1 MSQIYTTRRR
11 AVRDAGKAAA
21 PARETRQETYYGGFS
36 ETDGGMGSQLGE
48 LMQAR
53 MRQHFLDHQ
62 NPAAEREA
70 DQLSAGLDSA
80 RTPEEVKSRLG
91 ERLGADFSGVRFHTD
106 AGAVGTAEAM
116 GPAPMPRDGTSTSA
130 RGALTPLWRPTS
142 WSIRFSRGS
151 SAAVAVNGGLG
162 AGGADQQGRGG
173 GGDHAGGRKPGV
185 QVPNDDGRTGGA
197 GGPEG
202 ASGPGSRPPLK
213 CSYGSENA
221 WEVPLSSGVLLP
233 GCPPRK
239 FTGLGFIE

>member
-91 ERLGADFSGVRFHTD
+91 ERLGADFSQRPFPHRLRRGEFRRTD
-106 AGAVGTAEAM
+106 GRPGLCH
-116 GPAPMPRDGTSTSA
+116 GPGRVF
-130 RGALTPLWRPTS
+130 RQ
-142 WSIRFSRGS
+142 
-151 SAAVAVNGGLG
+151 GGL
-162 AGGADQQGRGG
+162 
-173 GGDHAGGRKPGV
+173 
-185 QVPNDDGRTGGA
+185 
-197 GGPEG
+197 
-202 ASGPGSRPPLK
+202 
-213 CSYGSENA
+213 
-221 WEVPLSSGVLLP
+221 
-233 GCPPRK
+233 
-239 FTGLGFIE
+239 

>member
-36 ETDGGMGSQLGE
+36 ETDGGMVSQLGE

-91 ERLGADFSGVRFHTD
+91 ERLGADFSGVRFHTGSG
-106 AGAVGTAEAM
+106 AGELRRTDGRPGLCH
-116 GPAPMPRDGTSTSA
+116 GPGRVF
-130 RGALTPLWRPTS
+130 RR
-142 WSIRFSRGS
+142 
-151 SAAVAVNGGLG
+151 GGL
-162 AGGADQQGRGG
+162 
-173 GGDHAGGRKPGV
+173 
-185 QVPNDDGRTGGA
+185 
-197 GGPEG
+197 
-202 ASGPGSRPPLK
+202 
-213 CSYGSENA
+213 
-221 WEVPLSSGVLLP
+221 
-233 GCPPRK
+233 
-239 FTGLGFIE
+239 

>member
-91 ERLGADFSGVRFHTD
+91 ERLGADFSSVRFHTGS
-106 AGAVGTAEAM
+106 GAVSSAEQM
-116 GPAPMPRDGTSTSA
+116 GARAYATGRDVYFGKGGFDPSVAAHELVHTVQQGLVSSSSCQ
-130 RGALTPLWRPTS
+130 WRP
-142 WSIRFSRGS
+142 
-151 SAAVAVNGGLG
+151 
-162 AGGADQQGRGG
+162 GG
-173 GGDHAGGRKPGV
+173 GR
-185 QVPNDDGRTGGA
+185 
-197 GGPEG
+197 
-202 ASGPGSRPPLK
+202 SRPAGPWRRRRP
-213 CSYGSENA
+213 CRRAEDRR
-221 WEVPLSSGVLLP
+221 P
-233 GCPPRK
+233 GPK
-239 FTGLGFIE
+239 